1 VNYILYFINSLIDL
15 VSDELMTAFNKSDM
29 MFNLDRMNKIMSLE
43 DDYLHSLIGDG
54 SLLPSGMKAKPSIAF
69 N

>member
-1 VNYILYFINSLIDL
+1 MYFINSLIDL
-15 VSDELMTAFNKSDM
+15 VSDELTTAFNKSDM

-43 DDYLHSLIGDG
+43 DDYLHSLIGEG
-54 SLLPSGMKAKPSIAF
+54 SLLLLGVQSKPSIAF